1 MVLHTFLL
9 SPVWRWSR
17 QGSCSKISPSQD
29 PPSGFGTHK
38 GNGRVLQVKCNKNSY
53 YYHDCT
59 FAGDHNILCLE
70 KFSKRSYLCW
80 NTCAGLSYH
89 VHNLHDLMWWREP
102 NLKAPAEILAWVGET
117 LLLLSQRQ
125 GFSLPQSTTIVLSHQ
140 WTISRSFSIS
150 PQMIYLMLYE
160 AAKTLWSLVDVN
172 EPRTQ

>member
-1 MVLHTFLL
+1 MQ
-9 SPVWRWSR
+9 R
-17 QGSCSKISPSQD
+17 K
-29 PPSGFGTHK
+29 
-38 GNGRVLQVKCNKNSY
+38 Y
-53 YYHDCT
+53 DCT

-102 NLKAPAEILAWVGET
+102 NLKAPAEIFAWVGET

-125 GFSLPQSTTIVLSHQ
+125 GFCLLQSTTIVLSHQ

-150 PQMIYLMLYE
+150 PRMIYLMLYE

-172 EPRTQ
+172 EPRDSVGARICEEVASCRMCPGIACLVPAASPRTELGNDLR